1 MVRKF
6 EGVFIPMEV
15 WLAKDLSW
23 IEKLVITEY
32 KSWHKGAKPEYL
44 AHFFEININECK
56 RIISN
61 AKSKNLI

>member
-1 MVRKF
+1 
-6 EGVFIPMEV
+6 MEV